1 MFENLPHSR
10 QVYQSKQDHLER
22 KRSSARRSVIQ
33 IERGERE
40 KIIRIV
46 SGAPLFESLYMLGF
60 LFDIVL
66 N

>member
-40 KIIRIV
+40 QIIRIV
-46 SGAPLFESLYMLGF
+46 SGVPWVDLTQHHTLG
-60 LFDIVL
+60 LGI
-66 N
+66 